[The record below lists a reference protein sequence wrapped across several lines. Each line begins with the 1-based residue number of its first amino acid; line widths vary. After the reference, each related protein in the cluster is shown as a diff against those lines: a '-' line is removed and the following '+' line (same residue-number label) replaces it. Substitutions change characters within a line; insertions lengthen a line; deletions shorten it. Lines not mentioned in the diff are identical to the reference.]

1 MVGRSRRAARAGLS
15 ALCDSMRL
23 GLCGML
29 GVDETMGELPRGY
42 HAPQPSAIGFRFE
55 GENDRGDGLRR
66 ECFQRS

>member
-1 MVGRSRRAARAGLS
+1 
-15 ALCDSMRL
+15 MRL

-29 GVDETMGELPRGY
+29 GVDETTGELPRGY
-42 HAPQPSAIGFRFE
+42 HAPQPSAIGVRFE